1 MIDLR
6 VQPSFFLAR
15 EGRTRRLLSSP
26 AALPSRV
33 TIYDTR
39 YSAGA
44 LFSGGLTGLV
54 GWTRTLTDLLVSH
67 AQSASS
73 LGGAR
78 LLQICRAICKIC
90 LPGQKKGTVSDR
102 GTRVLPGSGARER
115 ETFGTRWDTCSWTS
129 GQDAVRCGLKP
140 TRSAVAARPAVPQVP
155 YRMYLYLYVPN
166 GVDRS

>member
-1 MIDLR
+1 VIDLR

-33 TIYDTR
+33 TIDDTR

-90 LPGQKKGTVSDR
+90 LPRQKKGTVSDK
-102 GTRVLPGSGARER
+102 GTGYFPGRARVRDRPSVHAGIR
-115 ETFGTRWDTCSWTS
+115 SWTS
-129 GQDAVRCGLKP
+129 GQDVVRCGLKP
-140 TRSAVAARPAVPQVP
+140 TRSAMAARPAVPQVP
-155 YRMYLYLYVPN
+155 YRMYMYLYVPN